1 MEDRYEIEEL
11 RKLIYETMIDIDNEE
26 DKERKKRKKEWL
38 FRNIKNSQ
46 KDLVKM
52 VYGGLNELNNKIDK
66 YKKDYAGEL
75 EYRELDFIDD
85 LKEELYKIKDSF
97 DMLNAARNYKREELI
112 IEQLRSFILINFKIL
127 NGGST

>member
-11 RKLIYETMIDIDNEE
+11 LKHIYETMIYIDNQE

-112 IEQLRSFILINFKIL
+112 IE
-127 NGGST
+127 